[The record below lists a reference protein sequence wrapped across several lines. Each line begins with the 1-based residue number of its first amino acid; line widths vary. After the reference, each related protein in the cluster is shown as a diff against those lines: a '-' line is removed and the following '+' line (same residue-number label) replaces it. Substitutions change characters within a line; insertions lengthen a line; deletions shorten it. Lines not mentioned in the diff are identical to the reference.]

1 VLVADFV
8 IPPGNAPH
16 PGKWMDLHM
25 LVMLGGRE
33 RTEQDFAVLFESA
46 GFRLSGVVPR
56 AARSRSVEGRRR
68 YLSIS
73 GATTSSDAISATRSA
88 KNSPGLLYSMM
99 LIALKLPVRNR
110 HRYGSSLPAPMT

>member
-56 AARSRSVEGRRR
+56 AARSRSVEGR
-68 YLSIS
+68 
-73 GATTSSDAISATRSA
+73 
-88 KNSPGLLYSMM
+88 P
-99 LIALKLPVRNR
+99 
-110 HRYGSSLPAPMT
+110 SLPIDLRRHDVERCDQRHEIRQK